1 MNDEIQYLTNRNA
14 NEGSHRNYSPEKPT
28 ITFDQKQKLY
38 SKIRELERTLEEKK
52 IYERQLE

>member
-1 MNDEIQYLTNRNA
+1 MNDEIQYLNA

-28 ITFDQKQKLY
+28 VTFDQKQKLY